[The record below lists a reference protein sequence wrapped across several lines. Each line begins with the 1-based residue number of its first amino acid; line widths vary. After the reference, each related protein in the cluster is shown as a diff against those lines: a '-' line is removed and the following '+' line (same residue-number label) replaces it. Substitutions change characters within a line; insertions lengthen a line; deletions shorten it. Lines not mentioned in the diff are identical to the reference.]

1 MVEGTLAST
10 EILLWGIAVYVVA
23 TLAALA
29 VGLRLLLALPPTYL
43 AIDDMRSGASG
54 PTWRTIVARIPRNVA
69 GFILI
74 AVGVLLSLPGIP
86 GQGLLTILVG
96 VMLLDFPGR
105 RRIERRIL
113 GRRTVLVR
121 INRLRARF
129 GRPPIIAPPSGTNRD
144 A

>member
-1 MVEGTLAST
+1 MVEGALAST

-23 TLAALA
+23 TLVALA
-29 VGLRLLLALPPTYL
+29 VGLRVLLALPPTYL
-43 AIDDMRSGASG
+43 AIDDMRSGARRT
-54 PTWRTIVARIPRNVA
+54 TWRTIVARIPRNVA
-69 GFILI
+69 GCVLI
-74 AVGVLLSLPGIP
+74 AVGVLLSVPGIP

-96 VMLLDFPGR
+96 MMLLDFPGR

-129 GRPPIIAPPSGTNRD
+129 GRPPIIAPPWETDGD

>member
-1 MVEGTLAST
+1 V
-10 EILLWGIAVYVVA
+10 
-23 TLAALA
+23 
-29 VGLRLLLALPPTYL
+29 
-43 AIDDMRSGASG
+43 RSGASG